1 MTGIYEF
8 TRIATAKSD
17 FRSLL
22 VAPARNSNEGSQE
35 AKSQEEQ
42 GRIDGGYVSKTAEV
56 FTVTRIDPLFLL
68 LPGLHAENGSTKGG
82 ALFRS
87 SEDIFDNL
95 SESSKHFGI
104 LVKNKVTREVLERR
118 MGAVCDIVEGGDEKM
133 YRLSEKKLVHTLVE
147 KAKKMHIS
155 GLPKSMEERFI
166 RKALEN
172 PMTDHLNLQKT
183 LQEEEMANRESNP
196 ETPTL
201 QSSESQSSTTP
212 SLSTTSDA
220 TGDTTITVPM
230 SASQP
235 DAPLEIYSLFR
246 LRTSLSYIMQTYLSA
261 TFVKVIDSA
270 LKSPV
275 SPVNFEP
282 LEKHLTHL
290 AQLRAEVVKAR
301 SLMDNGRKRNL
312 YDEDDEAAESRAAK
326 KAKKE
331 EEERRKKG
339 GESRGVRDLKK
350 VDTKGMKKLSSFFTK
365 KDAVK

>member
-1 MTGIYEF
+1 M
-8 TRIATAKSD
+8 
-17 FRSLL
+17 
-22 VAPARNSNEGSQE
+22 APARNSNEGGSQD

-42 GRIDGGYVSKTAEV
+42 GGIGGGYVSKTAEM

-68 LPGLHAENGSTKGG
+68 LPGLYAENESAKMG

-87 SEDIFDNL
+87 SEDIFDML
-95 SESSKHFGI
+95 GERSKHFGV
-104 LVKNKVTREVLERR
+104 LVKNEATRQVLERR

-147 KAKKMHIS
+147 KAKRMHTS

-172 PMTDHLNLQKT
+172 PMTDHLNLQRT
-183 LQEEEMANRESNP
+183 LQEEEIANRESNP
-196 ETPTL
+196 ETPTP

-220 TGDTTITVPM
+220 TRDTTITVPV
-230 SASQP
+230 SASQA
-235 DAPLEIYSLFR
+235 DAPLEIVSLLR
-246 LRTSLSYIMQTYLSA
+246 LWTSLSYIMQTYLSA
-261 TFVKVIDSA
+261 TLAKLIDSV

-275 SPVNFEP
+275 SPVDFEP

-290 AQLRAEVVKAR
+290 AHLRAEVVKAR

-331 EEERRKKG
+331 EEERKKKA